1 VLPQGLSIGVIYRPP
16 GASPGLIYRSPT
28 ASPGASLDLIYRP
41 PTASPGAFYR
51 LLGANSQQLPGDS
64 KSPGLVEHYNLE
76 PLRDRSPMSISG

>member
-16 GASPGLIYRSPT
+16 GASPG
-28 ASPGASLDLIYRP
+28 ASPGLIYKLPGASPGLIYRP

-64 KSPGLVEHYNLE
+64 KLPGLVVFYNTILE
-76 PLRDRSPMSISG
+76 S